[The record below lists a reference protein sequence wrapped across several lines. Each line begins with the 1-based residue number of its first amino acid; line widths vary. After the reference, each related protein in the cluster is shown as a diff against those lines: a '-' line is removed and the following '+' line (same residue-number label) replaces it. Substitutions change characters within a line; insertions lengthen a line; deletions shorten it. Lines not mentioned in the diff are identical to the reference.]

1 MMPGFEYWAML
12 EPMKYYDKKRE
23 DLSDNLKKKYDAMVN
38 NENDEYIAT
47 CKYDGEWT
55 MFIKWDGQILIRS
68 RSLSKVTGA
77 YGDKTAHLP
86 HLVEEMKL
94 WPDNTVI
101 LGEVCW
107 GDFGSVSTDV
117 GTILRCLPAKA
128 VERQKEHKLVVKV
141 FDCLAILGD
150 SLLNIPY
157 ADRVAQAHNMIGLT
171 NINGNGYFTMTNICT
186 SDKTPAEFAD
196 DIISQGGEG
205 VVIQRKDY
213 VYEPGKRAAWK
224 TLKLKQRLPEMEFK
238 VVASIPATREY
249 NGKYPESWPYWEVE
263 DERYYPGG
271 VDEFGKEWVVHCK
284 VTKLMENPTEDY
296 KEHGMPVTKPYFFG
310 WHMGVRFEYNGVMC
324 DASSGLTDADREWLG
339 TEEAQ
344 NIINNGEL
352 YVTIRAMQEASL
364 GGLRHPVV
372 VKLRTDM

>member
-1 MMPGFEYWAML
+1 MSTTNYNFNYWAKL
-12 EPMKYYDKKRE
+12 EPMKYFDKKRE
-23 DLSDNLKKKYDAMVN
+23 DLSDNLKKKYDAMIE
-38 NENDEYIAT
+38 NENNEYIAT

-68 RSLSKVTGA
+68 RSISKVTGA

-86 HLVEEMKL
+86 HLVEEMTL

-128 VERQKEHKLVVKV
+128 VERQKERKLVVKV
-141 FDCLAILGD
+141 FDCLAIFGD

-157 ADRVAQAHNMIGLT
+157 ADRVAQAHNMISLT

-196 DIISQGGEG
+196 EIISQGGEG

-213 VYEPGKRAAWK
+213 IYEPGKRTAWK
-224 TLKLKQRLPEMEFK
+224 TLKLKQRLPQMELP
-238 VVASIPATREY
+238 VVGLLLPKRLYE
-249 NGKYPESWPYWEVE
+249 GDCPETWPYSET
-263 DERYYPGG
+263 DELGNI
-271 VDEFGKEWVVHCK
+271 W
-284 VTKLMENPTEDY
+284 L
-296 KEHGMPVTKPYFFG
+296 VTKPHYYG
-310 WHMGVRFEYNGVMC
+310 WMNGIIVELEDGTTC
-324 DASSGLTDADREWLG
+324 EVTSGLTDADREWLA
-339 TEEAQ
+339 TQEAAESIAQ
-344 NIINNGEL
+344 GDL
-352 YVTIRAMQEASL
+352 YAVIQAMQINTL
-364 GGLRHPVV
+364 GRLRHPALVR
-372 VKLRTDM
+372 LRNDM

>member
-1 MMPGFEYWAML
+1 MKMMDYNFEYWAMM

-23 DLSDNLKKKYDAMVN
+23 DLSDNLKKKYDAMIN

-86 HLVEEMKL
+86 HLVEEMQY

-128 VERQKEHKLVVKV
+128 VERQKERKLEVKV
-141 FDCLAILGD
+141 FDCLAWDNEILM
-150 SLLNIPY
+150 NKPY
-157 ADRVAQAHNMIGLT
+157 EYRVAEAHNKINLFGNYFGMTMICLG
-171 NINGNGYFTMTNICT
+171 
-186 SDKTPAEFAD
+186 KTPAEFAD
-196 DIISQGGEG
+196 EIISQGGEG
-205 VVIQRKDY
+205 IVIQRKDY

-238 VVASIPATREY
+238 VIASIPATRDY
-249 NGKYPESWPYWEVE
+249 NGKYPESWPYWEIEV
-263 DERYYPGG
+263 ERYYPSGD
-271 VDEFGKEWVVHCK
+271 DEFGNEWFTPCKEVELV
-284 VTKLMENPTEDY
+284 ENPTEEE
-296 KEHGMPVTKPYFFG
+296 KSHGWPVTKPYFFG
-310 WHMGVRFEYNGVMC
+310 WHMGVRFEYNGVVC
-324 DASSGLTDADREWLG
+324 DASSGLTDADRDWLG
-339 TEEAQ
+339 TIEAQ
-344 NIINNGEL
+344 QQIKNGEL

-364 GGLRHPVV
+364 GGLRHPVIV
-372 VKLRTDM
+372 RLRTDM

>member
-38 NENDEYIAT
+38 NENNEYIAT

-55 MFIKWDGQILIRS
+55 MFIKWDGQYLIRS

-86 HLVEEMKL
+86 HLVEEMQK

-128 VERQKEHKLVVKV
+128 VERQKERKLVVKM
-141 FDCLAILGD
+141 FDLLAIAGE
-150 SLLNIPY
+150 SWLNVPY
-157 ADRVAQAHNMIGLT
+157 SSRLMQLRNYEGWIDNE
-171 NINGNGYFTMTNICT
+171 YFTITNICPP
-186 SDKTPAEFAD
+186 DKTPAEFAD
-196 DIISQGGEG
+196 EIISQGGEG
-205 VVIQRKDY
+205 VVIQREDY
-213 VYEPGKRAAWK
+213 TYEPGKRAAWK

-238 VVASIPATREY
+238 VVASIPATKEY
-249 NGKYPESWPYWEVE
+249 NGKYPESWPYWEI
-263 DERYYPGG
+263 EREVYYPSGD
-271 VDEFGKEWVVHCK
+271 DEFGNEWFTPCKEVELV
-284 VTKLMENPTEDY
+284 ENPTEED
-296 KEHGMPVTKPYFFG
+296 KSHGIPVTKPYFFG

-324 DASSGLTDADREWLG
+324 DASSGLTDADRDWLG
-339 TEEAQ
+339 TIEAQ
-344 NIINNGEL
+344 NIIKNGEL

-372 VKLRTDM
+372 VRLRTDM

>member
-38 NENDEYIAT
+38 NENDEYITT

-55 MFIKWDGQILIRS
+55 MFIKWDGQYLIRS
-68 RSLSKVTGA
+68 RSISKVTGA

-86 HLVEEMKL
+86 HLVEEMQY

-128 VERQKEHKLVVKV
+128 VERQKERKLEVKV
-141 FDCLAILGD
+141 FDCLAWDNEILM
-150 SLLNIPY
+150 NKPY
-157 ADRVAQAHNMIGLT
+157 EYRIAEAHNKINLFGNYFGMTMI
-171 NINGNGYFTMTNICT
+171 CPP
-186 SDKTPAEFAD
+186 DKTPAEFAD
-196 DIISQGGEG
+196 EIISQGGEG
-205 VVIQRKDY
+205 VVIQRADY
-213 VYEPGKRAAWK
+213 VYEPGKRSAWK

-238 VVASIPATREY
+238 VVASIPATKEY
-249 NGKYPESWPYWEVE
+249 NGKYPESWPYWEIEQEV
-263 DERYYPGG
+263 YYPSGD
-271 VDEFGKEWVVHCK
+271 DEFGNEWFTPCKEIELV
-284 VTKLMENPTEDY
+284 ENPSEED
-296 KEHGMPVTKPYFFG
+296 KSHGWPVTKPYFYG

-372 VKLRTDM
+372 VRLRTDM

>member
-1 MMPGFEYWAML
+1 MIDFNYWAML
-12 EPMKYYDKKRE
+12 EPMKYYDKKRD
-23 DLSDNLKKKYDAMVN
+23 DLSDNLKKKYDAMIN

-55 MFIKWDGQILIRS
+55 MFIKWEGQYLIRS

-86 HLVEEMKL
+86 HLVEDMQN
-94 WPDNTVI
+94 WPDNTVV

-128 VERQKEHKLVVKV
+128 VERQKERKLVVKV
-141 FDCLAILGD
+141 FDVLA
-150 SLLNIPY
+150 Y
-157 ADRVAQAHNMIGLT
+157 AGHVYMDNDYETRTEVIGGVF
-171 NINGNGYFTMTNICT
+171 GNAPEVNDKYFTATYFCPNGM
-186 SDKTPAEFAD
+186 TPAEFAD
-196 DIISQGGEG
+196 AIINQGGEG

-213 VYEPGKRAAWK
+213 AYEPGKRAAWK

-238 VVASIPATREY
+238 VVASIPATKEY
-249 NGKYPESWPYWEVE
+249 NGKYPESWPYVIDGE
-263 DERYYPGG
+263 
-271 VDEFGKEWVVHCK
+271 C
-284 VTKLMENPTEDY
+284 
-296 KEHGMPVTKPYFFG
+296 VTKPYFFG

-339 TEEAQ
+339 TKEAQ
-344 NIINNGEL
+344 DIINNGEL

-364 GGLRHPVV
+364 GGLRHPVIV
-372 VKLRTDM
+372 RLRTDIN

>member
-38 NENDEYIAT
+38 NENNEYIAT
-47 CKYDGEWT
+47 CKWDGEFM
-55 MFIKWDGQILIRS
+55 MFIKWDGKILIRS
-68 RSLSKVTGA
+68 RSISKVTGA

-86 HLVEEMKL
+86 HLVEEMQY

-107 GDFGSVSTDV
+107 GDFGTVSTDV

-128 VERQKEHKLVVKV
+128 VERQKDRKLVVKV
-141 FDCLAILGD
+141 FDALAMYGESFVD
-150 SLLNIPY
+150 ATYEERYS
-157 ADRVAQAHNMIGLT
+157 VAHNLISLAGRE
-171 NINGNGYFTMTNICT
+171 YFSMTKVCPF
-186 SDKTPAEFAD
+186 DKTPAEFAD
-196 DIISQGGEG
+196 EIINQGGEG

-213 VYEPGKRAAWK
+213 IYEPGKRAAWK

-238 VVASIPATREY
+238 VVASIPATKEY
-249 NGKYPESWPYWEVE
+249 NGKYPESWPYVIDGE
-263 DERYYPGG
+263 
-271 VDEFGKEWVVHCK
+271 C
-284 VTKLMENPTEDY
+284 
-296 KEHGMPVTKPYFFG
+296 VTKPYFFG

-344 NIINNGEL
+344 NMIENGEL
-352 YVTIRAMQEASL
+352 YVTIRAMQESTL
-364 GGLRHPVV
+364 KSLRHPVIV
-372 VKLRTDM
+372 RLRTDM

>member
-1 MMPGFEYWAML
+1 MNYNFEYWAML
-12 EPMKYYDKKRE
+12 EPMRYYDKKRE
-23 DLSDNLKKKYDAMVN
+23 DLSDNLKKKYDAMTN
-38 NENDEYIAT
+38 NENNEYIAT
-47 CKYDGEWT
+47 CKWDGEFM

-86 HLVEEMKL
+86 HLVEEMQY
-94 WPDNTVI
+94 WPNNTVI

-107 GDFGSVSTDV
+107 GEFGSISTDV

-128 VERQKEHKLVVKV
+128 VERQKERKLVVKV
-141 FDCLAILGD
+141 FDCLA
-150 SLLNIPY
+150 LNGEVFTNTSYINRY
-157 ADRVAQAHNMIGLT
+157 ATAHNFISPYILR
-171 NINGNGYFTMTNICT
+171 NNYFTMTMICPL
-186 SDKTPAEFAD
+186 DKTPAEFAD

-238 VVASIPATREY
+238 VLASIPATREY
-249 NGKYPESWPYWEVE
+249 NGKYPESWPYWEIEVKV
-263 DERYYPGG
+263 YYPTRI
-271 VDEFGKEWVVHCK
+271 DELGNEWFAPVKEWEPI
-284 VTKLMENPTEDY
+284 ENPSPEQRMI
-296 KEHGMPVTKPYFFG
+296 GIPVTKPYFYG

-339 TEEAQ
+339 TPEAQ
-344 NIINNGEL
+344 EQIQNGEL
-352 YVTIRAMQEASL
+352 YVTIRAMQESALKS
-364 GGLRHPVV
+364 LRHPVV
-372 VKLRTDM
+372 VRLRTDIN

>member
-1 MMPGFEYWAML
+1 MNYDFNYWAML
-12 EPMKYYDKKRE
+12 EPMKYYDKKRD
-23 DLSDNLKKKYDAMVN
+23 DLSDNLKKKYDAMIN

-55 MFIKWDGQILIRS
+55 MFIKWDGQYLIRS

-86 HLVEEMKL
+86 HLVEEMQK

-128 VERQKEHKLVVKV
+128 IERQKERKLVVKM
-141 FDCLAILGD
+141 FDLLAIFGESWLNMPYGSRLMQLRNYEGWID
-150 SLLNIPY
+150 SE
-157 ADRVAQAHNMIGLT
+157 
-171 NINGNGYFTMTNICT
+171 YFTVTNICPPG
-186 SDKTPAEFAD
+186 KTPAEFAD
-196 DIISQGGEG
+196 EIISQGGEG
-205 VVIQRKDY
+205 VVIQREDY
-213 VYEPGKRAAWK
+213 TYEPGKRAAWK

-238 VVASIPATREY
+238 VVASIPATKEY
-249 NGKYPESWPYWEVE
+249 NGKYPESWSYVIDGE
-263 DERYYPGG
+263 
-271 VDEFGKEWVVHCK
+271 C
-284 VTKLMENPTEDY
+284 
-296 KEHGMPVTKPYFFG
+296 VTKPYYYG

-344 NIINNGEL
+344 NMIKNGEL

-364 GGLRHPVV
+364 GGLRHPVIV
-372 VKLRTDM
+372 RLRTDM

>member
-12 EPMKYYDKKRE
+12 EPMKYYDKKR
-23 DLSDNLKKKYDAMVN
+23 DGLSDNLKKKYDAMVHNEN
-38 NENDEYIAT
+38 NEYITT

-86 HLVEEMKL
+86 HLVEEMQY

-128 VERQKEHKLVVKV
+128 VERQKERKLVVKV
-141 FDCLAILGD
+141 FDCLAMYGE
-150 SLLNIPY
+150 SFLNATYEERY
-157 ADRVAQAHNMIGLT
+157 AVAHNLISLT
-171 NINGNGYFTMTNICT
+171 NMNGNGYFTMTNVCP

-196 DIISQGGEG
+196 EIISQGGEG

-213 VYEPGKRAAWK
+213 TYEPGKRAAWK

-238 VVASIPATREY
+238 VLASIPATKEY
-249 NGKYPESWPYWEVE
+249 NGKYPESWPYWEI
-263 DERYYPGG
+263 EREVYYPSGD
-271 VDEFGKEWVVHCK
+271 DEFGNEWFTPCKEVELV
-284 VTKLMENPTEDY
+284 ENPTEEE
-296 KEHGMPVTKPYFFG
+296 KSHGSPVTKPYFFG
-310 WHMGVRFEYNGVMC
+310 WHMGIRFEYNGVMC
-324 DASSGLTDADREWLG
+324 DASSGLTDADRDWLG
-339 TEEAQ
+339 TIEAQ
-344 NIINNGEL
+344 NIIKNGEL
-352 YVTIRAMQEASL
+352 YVTIRAMQESALKS
-364 GGLRHPVV
+364 LRHPVIIR
-372 VKLRTDM
+372 LRTDM

>member
-23 DLSDNLKKKYDAMVN
+23 DLSDNLKKKYDAMIN
-38 NENDEYIAT
+38 NENNEYIAT

-55 MFIKWDGQILIRS
+55 MFIKWDGQYLIRS

-86 HLVEEMKL
+86 HLVEEMKK

-128 VERQKEHKLVVKV
+128 VERQKERKLVVKM
-141 FDCLAILGD
+141 FDLLAIAGESWLNVPYGSRLMQLRNYEGWID
-150 SLLNIPY
+150 SE
-157 ADRVAQAHNMIGLT
+157 
-171 NINGNGYFTMTNICT
+171 YFTITNICPP
-186 SDKTPAEFAD
+186 DKTPAEFAD
-196 DIISQGGEG
+196 EIISQGGEG
-205 VVIQRKDY
+205 VVIQREDY
-213 VYEPGKRAAWK
+213 TYEPGKRAAWK

-238 VVASIPATREY
+238 VVASIPATKEY

-263 DERYYPGG
+263 IERYYPCST
-271 VDEFGKEWVVHCK
+271 DEFGKEWVVHCK
-284 VTKLMENPTEDY
+284 VLKPVENPTEDE
-296 KEHGMPVTKPYFFG
+296 KEHGIPVTKPYFFG

-344 NIINNGEL
+344 NIISNGEL

-372 VKLRTDM
+372 VRLRTDM

>member
-55 MFIKWDGQILIRS
+55 MFIKWDGQYLIRS
-68 RSLSKVTGA
+68 RSISKVTGA

-107 GDFGSVSTDV
+107 GDFGTVSTDV

-128 VERQKEHKLVVKV
+128 VERQKERKLVVKM
-141 FDCLAILGD
+141 FDLLAIGGESWLNVPYGSRIMQLRNYEGWID
-150 SLLNIPY
+150 SK
-157 ADRVAQAHNMIGLT
+157 
-171 NINGNGYFTMTNICT
+171 YFSMTNICPP
-186 SDKTPAEFAD
+186 DKTPAEFAD
-196 DIISQGGEG
+196 EIISQGGEG
-205 VVIQRKDY
+205 VVIQRADY
-213 VYEPGKRAAWK
+213 TYEPGKRSAWK

-238 VVASIPATREY
+238 VVASIPATKEY
-249 NGKYPESWPYWEVE
+249 NGKYPESWPYVIDGE
-263 DERYYPGG
+263 
-271 VDEFGKEWVVHCK
+271 C
-284 VTKLMENPTEDY
+284 
-296 KEHGMPVTKPYFFG
+296 VTKPYFYG
-310 WHMGVRFEYNGVMC
+310 WHMGVSFEYNGVMC

-364 GGLRHPVV
+364 GGLRHPVIV
-372 VKLRTDM
+372 RLRTDM